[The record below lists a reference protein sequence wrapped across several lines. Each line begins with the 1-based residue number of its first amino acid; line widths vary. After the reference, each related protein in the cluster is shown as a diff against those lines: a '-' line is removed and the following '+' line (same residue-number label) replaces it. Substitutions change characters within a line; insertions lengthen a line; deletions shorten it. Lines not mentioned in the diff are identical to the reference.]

1 MCSQHDFPIKLSNI
15 LSTVHLVKKC
25 LHVKSGIEGVINL
38 IFILMIVPSFHQGR
52 RWGAITWVH
61 SIVLQKSKV
70 STTSVVCLK

>member
-52 RWGAITWVH
+52 IQNRSEMGGNYLG
-61 SIVLQKSKV
+61 S
-70 STTSVVCLK
+70 